1 MGGFATLHVGL
12 AHPHRARSLVIGGC
26 GYGSQPGEAERF
38 RAECEAAAQAFET
51 QGMEAAGAKYGEGP
65 TRVQFQNKDPRG
77 WREFVDQLKQHSA
90 KGSANTQRGVQ
101 KRRPLLYQL
110 VDGMKKIDV
119 PTLVMTGDED
129 DPCLEASLL
138 LKRSIRTAGLV
149 VLPRA
154 GHTINIEDPEAFNAA
169 VGDFL
174 AAVDAG
180 RWEPRDPGSV
190 GSGILG
196 FVRK

>member
-1 MGGFATLHVGL
+1 
-12 AHPHRARSLVIGGC
+12 
-26 GYGSQPGEAERF
+26 
-38 RAECEAAAQAFET
+38 
-51 QGMEAAGAKYGEGP
+51 
-65 TRVQFQNKDPRG
+65 
-77 WREFVDQLKQHSA
+77 
-90 KGSANTQRGVQ
+90 
-101 KRRPLLYQL
+101 
-110 VDGMKKIDV
+110 MKKIDV

-138 LKRSIRTAGLV
+138 LKRSIPTAGLV

-174 AAVDAG
+174 AAADAG
-180 RWEPRDPGSV
+180 RWDAREAGSI
-190 GSGILG
+190 GGGILG